1 MKLKQ
6 TELTEEFAKQ
16 ICTWCYEAPYDLY
29 NLSSWEEMCEEGWVQ
44 RYLPLVG
51 LK

>member
-16 ICTWCYEAPYDLY
+16 ICEAPYDLY

-44 RYLPLVG
+44 RLRS
-51 LK
+51 

>member
-29 NLSSWEEMCEEGWVQ
+29 NLSSWEEMCEEGWVPA
-44 RYLPLVG
+44 LSG
-51 LK
+51 LIED

>member
-29 NLSSWEEMCEEGWVQ
+29 NLSSWEEMCEEAVS
-44 RYLPLVG
+44 YTHLTLPTT
-51 LK
+51 